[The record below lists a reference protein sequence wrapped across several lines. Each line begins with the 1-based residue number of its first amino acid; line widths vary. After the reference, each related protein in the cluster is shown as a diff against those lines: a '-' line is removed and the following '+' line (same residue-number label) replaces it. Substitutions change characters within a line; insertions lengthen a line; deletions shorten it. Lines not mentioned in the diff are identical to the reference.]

1 MSNQHSAPAPDF
13 SAVPTLVGTRV
24 TLVPLSL
31 EHVPDLQRAVAEG
44 DLWQTWYT
52 RIPGPAE
59 MTDAVQHRLDLNAA
73 GEWVPWAIISHD
85 SGEAVGMTSYL
96 NIRADNRKLEIG
108 STWLAKS
115 QQRTGINSDAK
126 LLQLTHAFETLGCVA
141 VEFRTHWHNQ
151 QSRAAIARLGAKQD
165 GVLRNNDI
173 WRDGTLRDTVVFSI
187 IESEWPTVRLGLTEK
202 VAGRAR

>member
-13 SAVPTLVGTRV
+13 AAVPTLVGARV
-24 TLVPLSL
+24 TLVPLAL

-52 RIPGPAE
+52 RIPSPDD

-73 GEWVPWAIISHD
+73 GEWVPWAVVSND
-85 SGEAVGMTSYL
+85 TGTAVGMTSFL

-115 QQRTGINSDAK
+115 LQRTGINSDAK

-187 IESEWPTVRLGLTEK
+187 IESEWPTVRLGLTE
-202 VAGRAR
+202 